1 MDWRTIAYV
10 ASGATG
16 FAVFVGLGA
25 FSIASLA
32 PSDARLAAPNA
43 PLLTATAPSPPP
55 PPLAFASPARTAP
68 AAPTL
73 EARPAAPRP
82 PAEPP
87 QPRAAAPEPAP
98 ASTGALRLGPAE
110 PAPAASARA
119 ARAPRRGSEALLRQH
134 VEEQPA
140 PEPRPKRLQ
149 RPAQRPPT
157 EAFAALSP
165 PPSLPGAGDALAPPR
180 PPPIVARPAPD
191 RRYEGVLTPAEIAR
205 MRYALRLTPD
215 QQPYW
220 QPVEVIL
227 QEIGAQQI
235 ALVRAGRKPDEALSS
250 GVTGRLYWAARPL
263 LGRLRED
270 QKVEVRKR
278 ARLMGFESV
287 ASMI

>member
-1 MDWRTIAYV
+1 MDWRSIAYI
-10 ASGATG
+10 ASGAAG
-16 FAVFVGLGA
+16 FAAFVGLGA

-32 PSDARLAAPNA
+32 PGDTRIAAPNA

-55 PPLAFASPARTAP
+55 PLAFATPAGTAP

-73 EARPAAPRP
+73 EVRPAAVRP

-87 QPRAAAPEPAP
+87 RPRTAAPPPPEPAP

-110 PAPAASARA
+110 PAPAAA
-119 ARAPRRGSEALLRQH
+119 ARLPKRGSEALMRQH
-134 VEEQPA
+134 VDEQPA
-140 PEPRPKRLQ
+140 PEPPPKRLQ
-149 RPAQRPPT
+149 RPAQKPPAET
-157 EAFAALSP
+157 FAALSP
-165 PPSLPGAGDALAPPR
+165 PPALPGAGEALAPPR

-235 ALVRAGRKPDEALSS
+235 ALVRAGRRPDEALSS